1 MQSRFGLKNALLLF
15 GLNCFLIAT
24 VGCGKYSLSPVSGTV
39 TLDGKPLADASVSF
53 TPAERGA
60 NLPQSTGKTDQAGKY
75 SLRLVEDD
83 TTGAVLGKHQVIIAK
98 SFVSESDVAT
108 EAEQTKAA
116 LPVHDFSF
124 EVKSGSNKAD
134 FNLETKKG
142 KK

>member
-1 MQSRFGLKNALLLF
+1 MQSRLGVRATLLF
-15 GLNCFLIAT
+15 MLSCFLIAT
-24 VGCGKYSLSPVSGTV
+24 LGCGKYSLSPVSGTI
-39 TLDGKPLADASVSF
+39 TLDGKPLADATVTF

-60 NLPQSTGKTDQAGKY
+60 NSPQSSGKTDKSGKY
-75 SLRLVEDD
+75 SLNLVEDE
-83 TTGAVLGKHQVIIAK
+83 TTGAVMGKHHVIIAK
-98 SFVSESDVAT
+98 NFVSESDVAT